1 MHAVARSATAHAGP
15 EAMSTMMASNELWAF
30 VPSVT
35 PAHAHA
41 PEQPNPLTAMRSLF
55 GEAWMPAVMAAEV
68 HGGPTAAALVEVVVG
83 GTVVVVVV
91 VVVVDL
97 ARAAGELLQPASA
110 RATTMPSAVAPGRA
124 R

>member
-1 MHAVARSATAHAGP
+1 
-15 EAMSTMMASNELWAF
+15 MMASNELWAF

-91 VVVVDL
+91 VVDL
-97 ARAAGELLQPASA
+97 ASAAGELLQPASA
-110 RATTMPSAVAPGRA
+110 RATTMPARSHRGAPDDESG
-124 R
+124 

>member
-1 MHAVARSATAHAGP
+1 
-15 EAMSTMMASNELWAF
+15 
-30 VPSVT
+30 
-35 PAHAHA
+35 
-41 PEQPNPLTAMRSLF
+41 
-55 GEAWMPAVMAAEV
+55 MPAVMAAEV

-91 VVVVDL
+91 VVVDL
-97 ARAAGELLQPASA
+97 ASAAGELLQPASA